1 MEIKKASLWEAVQA
15 FFLVVKNYR
24 AKGYIPSPPT
34 IKNVFTLFTR
44 FCVFIA
50 KTTCFMFSD
59 GGYTLVATEESKV
72 VGTVSLEFNP
82 RKLSVDKLFPR
93 EMNSLRT
100 SGQTFVYF
108 GSFAV
113 DEEYNCTRISMRM
126 LKELWDLLSV
136 RGTEVGIC
144 VVNPCHSSLYRR
156 FGFRVIATSDFMPG
170 LSQAPAVLLAIN
182 ANEVTIRGAA

>member
-15 FFLVVKNYR
+15 FLLVVNNYR
-24 AKGYIPSPPT
+24 KKGYIPSPPT
-34 IKNVFTLFTR
+34 LRNIFSLFTR

-50 KTTCFMFSD
+50 KTVFFMFSD
-59 GGYTLVATEESKV
+59 GGYTLVATEEKKV
-72 VGTVSLEFNP
+72 IGTVSLEFNP
-82 RKLSVDKLFPR
+82 GRLSIDKLFPK
-93 EMNSLRT
+93 EMNSLRA

-126 LKELWDLLSV
+126 LKELWDLLRD

-144 VVNPCHSSLYRR
+144 VVNPCHSGLYRR
-156 FGFRVIATSDFMPG
+156 FGFRVIATSGSMPG
-170 LSQAPAVLLAIN
+170 LSHAPAVLLAIN
-182 ANEVTIRGAA
+182 ASEVNL